1 MADELRVT
9 QSVVE
14 DIFESPENPEA
25 RITHSVVENI
35 FESPENPNARVT
47 HSVIEVLVPNNSPL
61 EVVCDFD
68 KIPVPTVNC
77 HRFATCWKIER
88 LDGTI
93 HRFTD
98 HNMKLTVKDQVYT
111 PVNSFLATAREA
123 QSQLESI
130 NVTAEGIV
138 SSSDFKVNTMI
149 AGFFREAEVTEFVVD
164 WNYPWAGIIICNIYI
179 IESLT
184 FDGERWVAEFVG
196 QAKRLTRQ
204 VGNTYSRNCRYT
216 LGDEKCAFDLS
227 TAGFTKTPS
236 GGVTAV
242 TAGFEN
248 TRFTATALTD
258 DDKFWAQGT
267 IEWLTGDNAGIDTE
281 VKTWTKTGAAFV
293 LAIPTPFDIAA
304 TDTFTVIAG
313 CDKTIKTCEDK
324 FSNDINHGGFP
335 TIPGPD
341 KVLHG
346 PSIEARGGLRAI
358 VTQTILNRL

>member
-1 MADELRVT
+1 MANEGRVT
-9 QSVVE
+9 QVVGE
-14 DIFESPENPEA
+14 VLAESSANPQ
-25 RITHSVVENI
+25 
-35 FESPENPNARVT
+35 ARVT
-47 HSVIEVLVPNNSPL
+47 QVVIEVLRPSTAPT
-61 EVVCDFD
+61 EIVCDFG

-93 HRFTD
+93 FRFTD
-98 HNMKLTVKDQVYT
+98 HNMKLTVQSQVYT

-130 NVTAEGIV
+130 NVTAEGVV
-138 SSSDFKVNTMI
+138 SSSSMTVNNMI

-204 VGNTYSRNCRYT
+204 VGNVYSRNCRYT
-216 LGDEKCAFDLS
+216 LGDAKCAFDLS
-227 TAGFTKTPS
+227 TAGFTETTVV
-236 GGVTAV
+236 VTAV
-242 TAGFEN
+242 TTDFES
-248 TRFTATALTD
+248 TRFTATALTN
-258 DDKFWAQGT
+258 DDKFWALGSINWT
-267 IEWLTGDNAGIDTE
+267 LGDNTGVDTE
-281 VKTWTKTGAAFV
+281 VKTWTKTGAGFV
-293 LAIPTPFDIAA
+293 LSIPTPFDIAVN
-304 TDTFTVIAG
+304 DEFTITAG

-324 FSNDINHGGFP
+324 FSNDVNHGGFP

-346 PSIEARGGLRAI
+346 PSIEARGGLRA
-358 VTQTILNRL
+358 VLSQVALNFLR

>member
-1 MADELRVT
+1 MNEARVT
-9 QSVVE
+9 QVVGE
-14 DIFESPENPEA
+14 VLAESSA
-25 RITHSVVENI
+25 
-35 FESPENPNARVT
+35 NPNARVT
-47 HSVIEVLVPNNSPL
+47 QVVIEVLRPSVAPT
-61 EVVCDFD
+61 EIVCDFS
-68 KIPVPTVNC
+68 KIPVPTVSC

-93 HRFTD
+93 FRFTD
-98 HNMKLTVKDQVYT
+98 HNMKLTVESQVYT
-111 PVNSFLATAREA
+111 PVNSFLASAREA

-130 NVTAEGIV
+130 NVTASGII
-138 SSSDFKVNTMI
+138 SSTDMKVNDMI
-149 AGFFREAEVTEFVVD
+149 AGFFREAEITEFVVD

-179 IESLT
+179 LESLT
-184 FDGERWVAEFVG
+184 FDGERWLAEFIG

-204 VGNTYSRNCRYT
+204 VGNVYSRNCRYT
-216 LGDEKCAFDLS
+216 LGDKKCGVDLS
-227 TAGFTKTPS
+227 TGGFTQASVSVST
-236 GGVTAV
+236 V
-242 TAGFEN
+242 TAGFES

-267 IEWLTGDNAGIDTE
+267 IEWLTGANIGIDTE
-281 VKTWTKTGAAFV
+281 VKTWIKTGAAFV

-304 TDTFTVIAG
+304 SDTFTVIAG
-313 CDKTIKTCEDK
+313 CDKTMKTCEDK

-358 VTQTILNRL
+358 VTQAFLNRL